1 MYTWNDFP
9 NSNKAR
15 KCSSRKVKESGPCSP
30 ESLQK
35 VSRDAPG
42 P

>member
-15 KCSSRKVKESGPCSP
+15 KCSSRKVKESGPSP

-35 VSRDAPG
+35 VSRDP
-42 P
+42 PVPE